1 MKLATTED
9 EGTEI
14 NENEIDDLKQNQLKR
29 KKEQICESKV
39 MKILTRTLNTNM
51 LH

>member
-29 KKEQICESKV
+29 KKEQICEPKA
-39 MKILTRTLNTNM
+39 MKILTITLNTNL

>member
-14 NENEIDDLKQNQLKR
+14 NENEINDLKQHQLKAE
-29 KKEQICESKV
+29 KAQICQPKV
-39 MKILTRTLNTNM
+39 KILTRTLNTNM